1 MKPKF
6 IIKDFEGPLD
16 LLLHLIKESKMDI
29 YEINIVEIT
38 DQYVNFIYNMEELN
52 IDVAS
57 EYLVMASEL
66 LNLKSRYLLNQTDEE
81 TEEDSDITSVEELQR
96 RIIEYEK
103 YKKLTD
109 DFKRLEEKR
118 SEVFTKIPSALEEYF
133 DEEKQVT
140 SDLTVNDLIDAF
152 SLYLERNK
160 FKEPLKTKI
169 VKNEYSVEER
179 CKSIRNILKEKKK
192 MEFTELFDIIT
203 KEYVVV
209 TFLSVLELA
218 KNEEIMIKQ
227 EKNFGVITIEM
238 KWTNG

>member
-152 SLYLERNK
+152 SLYLDRNK

>member
-238 KWTNG
+238 K

>member
-152 SLYLERNK
+152 SLYLDRNK

-238 KWTNG
+238 K

>member
-169 VKNEYSVEER
+169 IKNEYSVEER

-238 KWTNG
+238 K